1 MDVRDIRIGDC
12 VKYIDNIFTIKVI
25 EEKYVEFSDGT
36 NAEVGHLY
44 GIPLKDDILDSI
56 GATYRIMT
64 MDYIMQLT
72 NGKQI
77 ILRPQMGDDN
87 FIVTVKD
94 AYTLPKR
101 KITYLHDLQHYLW
114 DVCKCT
120 L

>member
-1 MDVRDIRIGDC
+1 MDARDIRIGDC
-12 VKYIDNIFTIKVI
+12 VKYIDNIFTVKVI

-44 GIPLKDDILDSI
+44 GVPLKDDILDSI

-64 MDYIMQLT
+64 TDYIIQLQ

-87 FIVTVKD
+87 YTALVKD
-94 AYTLPKR
+94 TYSTKR
-101 KITYLHDLQHYLW
+101 KVTYLHDLQHYVW
-114 DVCKCT
+114 DVCKCI

>member
-1 MDVRDIRIGDC
+1 MDARDVRIGDK
-12 VKYIDNIFTIKVI
+12 VRFAGEIFTIKAI
-25 EEKYVEFSDGT
+25 DEKYVEFVGGE
-36 NAEVGHLY
+36 NANTTHISGV
-44 GIPLKDDILDSI
+44 PLTDTILDKI
-56 GATYRIMT
+56 GATYRVMT
-64 MDYIMQLT
+64 TDYIIQLQ